1 MDMDK
6 RSILSLLAVAALLCA
21 CHSGSDKAAG
31 TAATPAKPGLSNEQ
45 VLAGFEAAGADLDA
59 DAEPVA
65 VPETE
70 PLDEE

>member
-1 MDMDK
+1 MDMAK
-6 RSILSLLAVAALLCA
+6 RSILSLLAAAALLCA
-21 CHSGSDKAAG
+21 CHSGSDTAAG

>member
-1 MDMDK
+1 MDMAK
-6 RSILSLLAVAALLCA
+6 RSILSILAAAALLCA